1 MIINSIELQNYRVHK
16 NISIDFSKGINLLL
30 GDNGKGKSSILE
42 AIGVTLFGSSF
53 RDGNSKGQQQCIS
66 YGEKEALV
74 KIEFVGND
82 GDIYIIENQIKKAGG
97 YNKLYRKLDPSDKL
111 SSKDEI
117 TDKLRLLV
125 GIDGELKD
133 IYDNIIVAKQN
144 EFINSF
150 KLKATERQKVFD
162 RILNTDIYRDIYEGQ
177 AKKTFDNY
185 KNKFGKDQSFLEGLR
200 QNLED
205 ITLLSENSKE
215 KKKELEEK
223 KLILVNKLE
232 NQKEI
237 VKSLEEIKVLKNILD
252 TYENNIKNT
261 EKLLLSKKEEIEKNK
276 INIEK
281 AKKSL
286 EIVNKNE
293 VAYSEFIELTK
304 EYDEQ
309 NKITEE
315 LFQKVKAY
323 NEKEL
328 YQKELLNKKEIVN
341 NNINTIKINIENQKI
356 KEEEL
361 RNILLDLEKDLKDKE
376 GQKKNFETNIKE
388 LSEKLKSYEELYRKK
403 EELKNLYNNS
413 KIIFEKNAEDFEKLN
428 IKISEVSVEALNKE
442 IENLKKIEKEKS
454 LLLSEISALETRILD
469 NEEAKKQ
476 LKSSLCPFLQET
488 CKNLQGQDVGGFFEE
503 KDKNLKTILLNS
515 KNSLAEKEKSL
526 ESLKK
531 LEFSLKEYENIGRET
546 ETKKI
551 IIEKDKKE
559 LDFLEKSLE
568 LENFKL
574 ESFIKENG
582 SGEFIGETLTVAKI
596 KLSSLK
602 IEESIKEIKTK
613 KENLELILANIKAF
627 AEKEEKEKAKLCK
640 ILEEIKTVEAL
651 VEELRVYPEKFEK
664 EKKKLQKISE
674 DKEKIKDLYEEYLAN
689 EPFSKE
695 LDNYINLSQILGKD
709 LETLE
714 KELKEIKNFFYEKTS
729 ELKTKENFD
738 ILKEKEKNIK
748 EEIEEFNKIL
758 GALEQNIKIL
768 SEKIE
773 KAKETQNIIRDK
785 EQKLMVLEKK
795 IQLTEKFR
803 KNIKDMGIRVTEN
816 ILKEISFWATD
827 NFVKITGRTER
838 ISWSNEENPYEVSL
852 VGEKKVSFEQL
863 SGGEQVAVAI
873 SLRAAMA
880 SIFTK
885 TNFSIFDEPTNNL
898 DKERK
903 KSLADNI
910 GEILK
915 NLEQS
920 IIVTHDDSFR
930 EMAEKVIEL

>member
-1 MIINSIELQNYRVHK
+1 MIINNIELQNYRVHK
-16 NISIDFSKGINLLL
+16 EISIDFSKGINLLL

-42 AIGVTLFGSSF
+42 AIGITLFGSSF

-82 GDIYIIENQIKKAGG
+82 GEIYIIENQIKKAGG

-117 TDKLRLLV
+117 NDKLKLLV
-125 GIDGELKD
+125 GIDGELRD

-150 KLKATERQKVFD
+150 KLKTTERQKVFD

-177 AKKTFDNY
+177 AKKALDNY
-185 KNKFGKDQSFLEGLR
+185 KYHFEKNQSFLEGLR

-205 ITLLSENSKE
+205 VNILSENYKEIEKELKE
-215 KKKELEEK
+215 KKVI
-223 KLILVNKLE
+223 LINKLE
-232 NQKEI
+232 SQKELI
-237 VKSLEEIKVLKNILD
+237 KTLEEIKTLKNILEN
-252 TYENNIKNT
+252 YENNIKNT
-261 EKLLLSKKEEIEKNK
+261 EKLLDSKKEEIKKNN

-286 EIVNKNE
+286 EIVNKNKE
-293 VAYSEFIELTK
+293 AYSNFLDLSLK
-304 EYDEQ
+304 YDEQ
-309 NKITEE
+309 NKITEG
-315 LFQKVKAY
+315 LFQKVKIY

-328 YQKELLNKKEIVN
+328 YKKELLNKKEIIN
-341 NNINTIKINIENQKI
+341 SGMNTIKINIENQRL

-361 RNILLDLEKDLKDKE
+361 KKSILDLEKTLKKKE
-376 GQKKNFETNIKE
+376 EEKETFTISIRE
-388 LSEKLKSYEELYRKK
+388 LNEKLKSYEALYQMQ
-403 EELKNLYNNS
+403 EELKINYNNS
-413 KIIFEKNAEDFEKLN
+413 KIIFKKNTEDFEELN
-428 IKISEVSVEALNKE
+428 RKISEISM
-442 IENLKKIEKEKS
+442 ENLKEEIDKLNKIEKDKIT
-454 LLLSEISALETRILD
+454 LLSEISALETRIID
-469 NEEAKKQ
+469 NEEARKQ
-476 LKSSLCPFLQET
+476 LKNSLCPFLQET
-488 CKNLQGQDVGGFFEE
+488 CKNLQGQNIEGFFEE
-503 KDKNLKTILLNS
+503 KDENLKTLFFN
-515 KNSLAEKEKSL
+515 KKKSLEEKEKNL

-531 LEFSLKEYENIGRET
+531 LEFTLKEYENLKKDI
-546 ETKKI
+546 ETKNI
-551 IIEKDKKE
+551 LIEKNKKE
-559 LDFLEKSLE
+559 LEFLEKSLE
-568 LENFKL
+568 LENLKL
-574 ESFIKENG
+574 DNYIKENG
-582 SGEFIGETLTVAKI
+582 SGEFITEALTVAKT

-602 IEESIKEIKTK
+602 IEECIKEIKIN
-613 KENLELILANIKAF
+613 KENLDLTINNIRAF
-627 AEKEEKEKAKLCK
+627 AEKEVKENLKLNK
-640 ILEEIKTVEAL
+640 ISEEIKILKDL
-651 VEELRVYPEKFEK
+651 VEELKIYPEKFEK
-664 EKKKLQKISE
+664 EKENLKKISE
-674 DKEKIKDLYEEYLAN
+674 AKEKLRVFYEEYLAN
-689 EPFSKE
+689 EPLSKE
-695 LDNYINLSQILGKD
+695 LENYINLSESLVKD
-709 LETLE
+709 LGSLE
-714 KELKEIKNFFYEKTS
+714 KDLKEIQGFFNEKILELKE
-729 ELKTKENFD
+729 KENFD
-738 ILKEKEKNIK
+738 SIKEKERKIK

-758 GALEQNIKIL
+758 GALEQNLKIFY
-768 SEKIE
+768 EKIE
-773 KAKETQNIIRDK
+773 KSKELQKIIKEK
-785 EQKLMVLEKK
+785 EQNLVILEKK

-803 KNIKDMGIRVTEN
+803 KNIKDMGIKVTEN

-852 VGEKKVSFEQL
+852 IGEKKINFEQL